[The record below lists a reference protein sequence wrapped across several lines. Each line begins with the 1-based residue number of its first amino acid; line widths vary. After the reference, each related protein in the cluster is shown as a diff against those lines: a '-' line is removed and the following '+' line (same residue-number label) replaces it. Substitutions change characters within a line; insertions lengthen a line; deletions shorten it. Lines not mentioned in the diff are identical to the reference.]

1 MGTVFYV
8 VVVVVVG
15 EGGGG
20 GVVKPMYT
28 LSFVNKLTLTSLYLF
43 KCECLRISVY
53 LTLFESLFLSFS
65 LNHQI
70 L

>member
-20 GVVKPMYT
+20 GVVKPICMCT

-43 KCECLRISVY
+43 KCECLRI
-53 LTLFESLFLSFS
+53 
-65 LNHQI
+65 
-70 L
+70 